1 MNINLTIEPLVC
13 QSCKQG
19 YILPMFEYIASGG
32 GLGDEEGS
40 KLEACLSGWA
50 CSNPE
55 CSCNIFYDYSAE
67 KPCLRTLP
75 KEK

>member
-1 MNINLTIEPLVC
+1 MNINLTISPGLLC
-13 QSCKQG
+13 PKCKQG
-19 YILPMFEYIASGG
+19 YILPMFEYINGSP
-32 GLGDEEGS
+32 DEEEP

-55 CSCNIFYDYSAE
+55 CACNIFYDYSAE

>member
-1 MNINLTIEPLVC
+1 MNINLTISPGLLC
-13 QSCKQG
+13 PKCKQG
-19 YILPMFEYIASGG
+19 YVLPMFEYINATAE
-32 GLGDEEGS
+32 DEEP

-55 CSCNIFYDYSAE
+55 CPCNIFYDYSAE
-67 KPCLRTLP
+67 KPCLRTLL